1 LDWSPLIFP
10 FLSSHEL
17 DTVREYRGE
26 TRAAR
31 TLRNNGRLGWWE
43 GLRWRKWTVEEGVAS
58 VLNVVDDADTDADE
72 VVQKLEKVDAGYR
85 LE

>member
-1 LDWSPLIFP
+1 L
-10 FLSSHEL
+10 
-17 DTVREYRGE
+17 
-26 TRAAR
+26 
-31 TLRNNGRLGWWE
+31 E